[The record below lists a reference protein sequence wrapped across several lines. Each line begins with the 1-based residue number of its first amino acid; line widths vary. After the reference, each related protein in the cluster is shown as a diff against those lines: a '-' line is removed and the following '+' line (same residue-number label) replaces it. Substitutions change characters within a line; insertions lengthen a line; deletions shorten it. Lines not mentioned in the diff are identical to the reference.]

1 MICNLQIAVAHETI
15 PTRDEV
21 QSWVRATLAEINRDG
36 EVTVRVVDENEMRD
50 LNFRYRQKNSA
61 TNVLSFPFD
70 SAGLASDATADNF
83 IGDIIVCASVIAAE
97 ATSQNLQP
105 MQHWAHMIIHGVL
118 HLCGY
123 DHENNSDAKAMETLE
138 KKILLNLNF

>member
-1 MICNLQIAVAHETI
+1 MICNLQIAVAHEPI

-36 EVTVRVVDENEMRD
+36 EVTVRVVDEKEMRD
-50 LNFRYRQKNSA
+50 LNFRYRKKNST

-70 SAGLASDATADNF
+70 AAGLSADATADNF
-83 IGDIIVCASVIAAE
+83 LGDIIICAPIVAAE

-123 DHENNSDAKAMETLE
+123 DHENNSDANIMETLE